1 MRYAIARTVGLP
13 ETTIDFYMGAGS
25 ADETD
30 AQRGTAHFL
39 EHMAF
44 SGSDHFP
51 PGTLL
56 PRFEEIG
63 VGLGRDQNA
72 QTGLT
77 GTTFSLDISD
87 AGDDKVDLAFDWLR
101 DVAEGLSIAPSEVD
115 RERGTILSEYRESL
129 SPASEISKRAGTFMF
144 PELLGSRRL
153 PIGTLA
159 TINSANAD
167 SIRAFWRKW
176 YRPERAILIVV
187 SDQPGDVVRRRI
199 ERTFG
204 SWADETPASPQPN
217 LGRIDAARGLD
228 VTTVTSA
235 DVPGQLQVCRAR
247 DKDPEHVED
256 VAIHMVDLEDQIWA
270 AVLTKR
276 LDRLAQTTRPP
287 IVAGAASRDTVYDT
301 ASLACVQAN
310 VRDGDW
316 RTALRTVSDET
327 RRMALYGLTAQ
338 EMDVDQGRA
347 SRQARRRIGRRQQ
360 HDAEVSRRPDPRQF
374 PARRDDRHGRGGL
387 SHRHHCARPA
397 DAGSGRTP
405 SSAALGPDGNGPL
418 LFLITPTPVAAAD
431 IRKAWQAAQ
440 ASDKPAPPTDRVSHP
455 WAYTDFGPPGLIVH
469 REVLGDIGAV
479 RVEFANGVRVNFKS
493 VDNMP
498 DKVFIRIRFGAGQQ
512 ELPAGTHRSPPNSGR
527 RCWARAAWERTTSMM
542 SPSSARRTPA
552 TCIWGSAATVSCS
565 TARRGSPTSM
575 SSWSCS
581 PHISPI
587 RRFAPTS
594 TRSCQRRCARPT
606 ASSRSTRMPP
616 RPEPCRMRS
625 SPRA

>member
-1 MRYAIARTVGLP
+1 MKRVLSAAAFLLAASLAFAAEAAPRIGAAAAAQASEPAGDLVTPDPDVLIGKLPNGMRYAIARTVGLP

-87 AGDDKVDLAFDWLR
+87 ATDDKVDLAFDWLR

-159 TINSANAD
+159 TINSASAD

-187 SDQPGDVVRRRI
+187 SDQPGDAVRRRI

-204 SWADETPASPQPN
+204 SWADETPALPQPN

-276 LDRLAQTTRPP
+276 LNRLAQVTRPP

-338 EMDVDQGRA
+338 EMTSTRA
-347 SRQARRRIGRRQQ
+347 ELRAKLDAGLAGGNNMTQKSRADLILDNFLHDGTIDTVEEDYRIVTTALDRLTPDLV
-360 HDAEVSRRPDPRQF
+360 DAEFRR
-374 PARRDDRHGRGGL
+374 AW
-387 SHRHHCARPA
+387 
-397 DAGSGRTP
+397 SG
-405 SSAALGPDGNGPL
+405 GNGPL
-418 LFLITPTPVAAAD
+418 LFLITPSPVATAD
-431 IRKAWQAAQ
+431 VRKAWQAAQ
-440 ASDKPAPPTDRVSHP
+440 ASDKPPPPTDRVSHP
-455 WAYTDFGPPGLIVH
+455 WAYTDFGPPGLIAH
-469 REVLGDIGAV
+469 REV
-479 RVEFANGVRVNFKS
+479 
-493 VDNMP
+493 
-498 DKVFIRIRFGAGQQ
+498 
-512 ELPAGTHRSPPNSGR
+512 
-527 RCWARAAWERTTSMM
+527 
-542 SPSSARRTPA
+542 
-552 TCIWGSAATVSCS
+552 
-565 TARRGSPTSM
+565 
-575 SSWSCS
+575 
-581 PHISPI
+581 
-587 RRFAPTS
+587 
-594 TRSCQRRCARPT
+594 
-606 ASSRSTRMPP
+606 
-616 RPEPCRMRS
+616 
-625 SPRA
+625 